1 MILADLFK
9 PNKYGTEAIVNTLA
23 GDVLTLRYNLVYIS
37 KAFNADE
44 EYPTNTP
51 VEFIPHTGVYV
62 LDKRDGG
69 QHALQVLYL
78 LKATPENILVA
89 LTLEHQ

>member
-9 PNKYGTEAIVNTLA
+9 PNKYGTEAIVTTIA
-23 GDVLTLRYNLVYIS
+23 GDILTIRHNHVYIS

-44 EYPTNTP
+44 EYPANTP
-51 VEFIPHTGVYV
+51 VKFIPHTGIYA
-62 LDKRDGG
+62 LDRPIGG

-78 LKATPENILVA
+78 LKATPENLLVA

>member
-9 PNKYGTEAIVNTLA
+9 PNKYGTEAIVTTLA
-23 GDVLTLRYNLVYIS
+23 GDVLTLRHNRVYIS

-44 EYPTNTP
+44 EYPANTSIKL
-51 VEFIPHTGVYV
+51 IPSTGVYV
-62 LDKRDGG
+62 LDRTNEG

-78 LKATPENILVA
+78 LKATPENLLVA